1 MDQLNVQRAWP
12 PVLEMKTNVGTDKIE
27 FILYE
32 YKFKDRR
39 VTYMISVCDIRP
51 QKKRLTEQ
59 VSLQEEL
66 LLDYPGEVST
76 QTSELTT
83 MKLHVNSAVSD
94 IKSRYMC
101 MDVKYFYLNNH
112 TDRVEYIM
120 IQISM
125 ISQ

>member
-76 QTSELTT
+76 QTS
-83 MKLHVNSAVSD
+83 
-94 IKSRYMC
+94 
-101 MDVKYFYLNNH
+101 
-112 TDRVEYIM
+112 
-120 IQISM
+120 
-125 ISQ
+125 